1 MLFNKIDV
9 TLNTFLFGMNYMKK
23 ALIFG
28 ILLLFG
34 ISAFCEECWS
44 ERFSFDGSE
53 ITKEPL
59 LLLPTDKLAYT
70 SALAAGNPRSLEITA
85 EDTEDSSIAAEVFAD
100 YSGRDLMGK
109 VCWDYTGEAFEDLPT
124 DATYFLTET
133 VTSDSDMKIFARFVT
148 ILPEPASFLILALV
162 GALFLRKR
170 AKTLLVV
177 LAVTSLGAFGTPPI
191 KLVSDVRC
199 LQNWP
204 FDRSV
209 TISYKLDSENADPR
223 FEVKFYGTYDGIDT
237 FDLSE
242 VGTLTRDGADGF
254 VTGAG
259 THKTFWTP
267 DKGFYN
273 VKTDSMQV
281 KVEATDSSQPID
293 TYMVIDLSGGTSAE
307 KYPVS
312 YMTYDPPGGWP
323 EEYKTTKL
331 VLRLV
336 QPGTFVMGSPTGEL
350 GRFSNETQHEVTLT
364 KPFYIGV
371 FEVTQK
377 QYELITG
384 KTPAQFM
391 GDARPVDRVS
401 YEMIRGSEK
410 GSGWPANRYVDENS
424 FMGILRS
431 KTNKAFDLPTEAQW
445 EYACRAGTTTALNS
459 GKNLTDEWDDA
470 ELNKL
475 GRYNYSQYD
484 GKGGYETEHTTVGSY
499 LPNAWGL
506 YDMHGNVYEWCLDW
520 YAVFTN
526 DAVTD
531 PTGPATGTKRII
543 RGGCWGSGG
552 AKGCRSAMRSSDKPE
567 EKYFIDGFR
576 IILVL

>member
-1 MLFNKIDV
+1 
-9 TLNTFLFGMNYMKK
+9 MKK
-23 ALIFG
+23 ALIFSML
-28 ILLLFG
+28 ILLSF
-34 ISAFCEECWS
+34 SAFCEECWS
-44 ERFSFDGSE
+44 ERFSFDGGE

-85 EDTEDSSIAAEVFAD
+85 EDTEDSSIAAEIFAD

-162 GALFLRKR
+162 GAIFLRKR

-281 KVEATDSSQPID
+281 KVEATDSSQPIG

-312 YMTYDPPGGWP
+312 YMTYEPPGGWP

-336 QPGTFVMGSPTGEL
+336 QPGTFVMGSPENEL
-350 GRFSNETQHEVTLT
+350 GRDDNPRYVKETQHEVTLT

-371 FEVTQK
+371 FQVTQK

-384 KTPAQFM
+384 SNPSQM
-391 GDARPVDRVS
+391 RGDVRPVERVS
-401 YEMIRGSEK
+401 YDMIRGSEK
-410 GSGWPANRYVDENS
+410 GAGWPENNDVDANT
-424 FMGILRS
+424 FMGILRA
-431 KTNKAFDLPTEAQW
+431 KTNKTFDLPTEAQW

-459 GKNLTDEWDDA
+459 GKNLSNENECA
-470 ELNKL
+470 EANEV
-475 GRYNYSQYD
+475 GRYYCNQYD
-484 GKGGYETEHTTVGSY
+484 GKGGYEDGHTTVGSY
-499 LPNAWGL
+499 IPNAWGL
-506 YDMHGNVYEWCLDW
+506 YDMHGNIYEWCLDW
-520 YAVFTN
+520 YQVDLGSVPA
-526 DAVTD
+526 TD
-531 PTGPATGTKRII
+531 PVGPATGAFQSRSV
-543 RGGCWGSGG
+543 RGGAWASGI
-552 AKGCRSAMRSSDKPE
+552 ASYIRSASRDRREPQIA
-567 EKYFIDGFR
+567 YWFNGLR
-576 IILVL
+576 IALVP